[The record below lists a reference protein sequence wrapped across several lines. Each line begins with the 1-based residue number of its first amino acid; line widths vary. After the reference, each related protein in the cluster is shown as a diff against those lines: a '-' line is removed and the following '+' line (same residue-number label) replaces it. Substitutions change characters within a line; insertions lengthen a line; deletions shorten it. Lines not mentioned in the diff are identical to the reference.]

1 MEGVITVETNV
12 KMEDGKHME
21 GCHLRSYRKS
31 WRRKSHRKVRYFVPQ
46 NTRKAPSNP
55 IAAIIVTTETA
66 GPVPKIPREEN
77 PLWPQDLCF
86 QEHIGSPIAFF
97 FYPFTA
103 WPYTLAENE
112 QQTKKPMLHL
122 STQKK
127 GRNGLWI
134 GMCWEDQRKWSIRK
148 QSHKILYELEAPP
161 KLCIHQSD
169 PK

>member
-1 MEGVITVETNV
+1 MTVTESTKSKEQRMEGAITVETNV

-103 WPYTLAENE
+103 CPTRWQEMN
-112 QQTKKPMLHL
+112 
-122 STQKK
+122 SRQKSQCFTFLPRRK
-127 GRNGLWI
+127 GE
-134 GMCWEDQRKWSIRK
+134 MVS
-148 QSHKILYELEAPP
+148 ELECVGKIRENGA
-161 KLCIHQSD
+161 
-169 PK
+169 